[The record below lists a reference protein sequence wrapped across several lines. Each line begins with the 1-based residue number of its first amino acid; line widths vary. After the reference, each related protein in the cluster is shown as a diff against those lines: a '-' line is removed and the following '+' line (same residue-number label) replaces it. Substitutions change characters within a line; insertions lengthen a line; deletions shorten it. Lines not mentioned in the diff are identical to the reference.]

1 MFARRNNLWVVWL
14 AHLLGDIFG
23 LLAMASL

>member
-14 AHLLGDIFG
+14 AHFIGDVFG
-23 LLAMASL
+23 LLVMASV